1 MFAARDRSTTRLH
14 RRCAKRVG
22 AADATAWS
30 AVVAPQGRRQLRSTA
45 RSGRR
50 AYSRREIASS
60 AAFFVRAAEQQ
71 WPRLVH
77 WGARPPFSPPANGR
91 AFLAPRHTSRRGV
104 FFAVGL
110 LRGGRSAR
118 SVFSRIAQRNT
129 LMSVSARALASARG
143 LFLPLAPHVCQLGSG
158 PSREHPRRPVCVPCR
173 HRQSLQ
179 TRGQPRVT
187 FPSPA

>member
-91 AFLAPRHTSRRGV
+91 AFLAPRQTSRRGV
-104 FFAVGL
+104 FFAAHQ
-110 LRGGRSAR
+110 SAR
-118 SVFSRIAQRNT
+118 CAG
-129 LMSVSARALASARG
+129 RAINAVGPALWRRRG
-143 LFLPLAPHVCQLGSG
+143 AFLTLAPHAVSLAPVRRASILGA
-158 PSREHPRRPVCVPCR
+158 
-173 HRQSLQ
+173 SLRAVIANCCKR
-179 TRGQPRVT
+179 RGQPRVRFPRRGT
-187 FPSPA
+187 FSFAAFY